1 VERVIEAAREVVDG
15 MKSGIAVT
23 QEWDVFQRLIDA
35 LAAIDSPTKPDDE
48 PYTGSDGGTL
58 CA

>member
-1 VERVIEAAREVVDG
+1 MIEAAREVVDG